1 MTREELIKLISTS
14 KINEKLTNYS
24 VSQLERMSKDQ
35 LEEIYKAF
43 CDEELNEILNGEF

>member
-24 VSQLERMSKDQ
+24 VSQLERMNKEQ
-35 LEEIYKAF
+35 LEEIYEAL
-43 CDEELNEILNGEF
+43 CDKELNEILNDKL